1 MTQEQI
7 RTLTEKLNKF
17 LNEEIYN
24 DDIMDEV
31 EDELDI
37 YRFFVEYFQ
46 DTIME
51 G

>member
-1 MTQEQI
+1 MTEVQEQKLAI
-7 RTLTEKLNKF
+7 KLNKF

-31 EDELDI
+31 DDELDI
-37 YRFFVEYFQ
+37 YRYLVEYFQ
-46 DTIME
+46 DIIRE

>member
-37 YRFFVEYFQ
+37 YRFFVEYFR

>member
-1 MTQEQI
+1 MNEEQKQKLAI
-7 RTLTEKLNKF
+7 KLNKF

>member
-1 MTQEQI
+1 MTEKHKLI
-7 RTLTEKLNKF
+7 LTNKLNKF

-46 DTIME
+46 DTIIE